1 MLIRT
6 KKIEQGLLH
15 VTQFKITRRRSCV
28 RPDDAED
35 AIEMPDPTLPFA
47 FT

>member
-1 MLIRT
+1 MSLSS
-6 KKIEQGLLH
+6 KSPEGAKLQAL
-15 VTQFKITRRRSCV
+15 